1 MARRIIRTPP
11 YKDFLQAALHK
22 RFLTTAA
29 ALIIT
34 AYSEAMLL
42 APWTSYLWTWFPI
55 GPTGLR
61 ALFILLSGIWVLF
74 LRIGQYHVG
83 IRTST
88 SSFNCL
94 LQNATKMHTA
104 EVFFAYLLST
114 ACFWPIFLST
124 RSSSSQMNLINHVG
138 ADRTRLNEK
147 PLFLGSYLALLA
159 IAQSIYHL
167 WKDEDRMALRSGKA
181 DKNKASGDD
190 AIVQQIIRSVPVL
203 VIQALSAS
211 IIMVLVNTIIYHM
224 FFRSIIWGWTLSL
237 TRPFYNMPRTN
248 MLPASWPLT
257 LTTIIQCS
265 YSGFLLLF
273 MWHLSNTVFSSTIV
287 KEPLKNGRP
296 LTSDSKDPNGSL
308 LNGLKSKKLSAKSF
322 ALWEL
327 SHIARSFPERR
338 KAIFEDIDRK
348 DGAMWSQVC
357 VVCINTLKGIDNR
370 IAAYNAPMS
379 AAAPV
384 QPAQPVELKRRSFA
398 PVKEDAIFQ
407 PQTQEVTIKGELEKA
422 IGHAIT
428 SGSQTS
434 TGLSPVARKT
444 LKQARDRFISKE
456 QQESLAPEHV
466 AGWFRQM
473 ALKVVENDYVGPFF
487 REEFRKRFAAAVL
500 GTPYAEVSTYVNAA
514 ASLSNLVVS
523 SLTDDKLG
531 KVYLDVGNI
540 VRVFTGIILNVEHFK
555 SDFPTHW
562 TDIEAR
568 RECPEVDAVMDE
580 MKSGLRAMLAEFE
593 QYSTDLRLTQTDLRL
608 AHEACAEKPNGQV
621 MEVERV
627 EMREA
632 Q

>member
-22 RFLTTAA
+22 RFLTTATV
-29 ALIIT
+29 LIAT
-34 AYSEAMLL
+34 VYVEAMLL

-55 GPTGLR
+55 GPTGIR
-61 ALFILLSGIWVLF
+61 AFFLLLSGIWVLF

-88 SSFNCL
+88 SSFNCFV
-94 LQNATKMHTA
+94 QNTTRMHTA

-114 ACFWPIFLST
+114 ACFWPVFLAT
-124 RSSSSQMNLINHVG
+124 RSSSSQMNLIQHVG

-167 WKDEDRMALRSGKA
+167 WKDEDRLALGCSKA
-181 DKNKASGDD
+181 GKNKTNGDD
-190 AIVQQIIRSVPVL
+190 AIVQQIARSIPILL
-203 VIQALSAS
+203 VQTLSAS
-211 IIMVLVNTIIYHM
+211 VIMVLINTIVYHM
-224 FFRSIIWGWTLSL
+224 FLRSMIWSWTLSL

-257 LTTIIQCS
+257 LTTIIQCN

-287 KEPLKNGRP
+287 KEPLKNGQP
-296 LTSDSKDPNGSL
+296 LTSESRDPNGSL
-308 LNGLKSKKLSAKSF
+308 LNGLKSKKLSAKAF

-327 SHIARSFPERR
+327 NHISRSFPERR

-357 VVCINTLKGIDNR
+357 MVCINTLKSIDNR
-370 IAAYNAPMS
+370 IAAYDAPPPS
-379 AAAPV
+379 PAPV
-384 QPAQPVELKRRSFA
+384 QASQAVEPKRRSFA

-407 PQTQEVTIKGELEKA
+407 PQSKEVTIKGELEKA

-434 TGLSPVARKT
+434 TGLSPMARKT
-444 LKQARDRFISKE
+444 LKQARDRFITKE

-466 AGWFRQM
+466 AGWFRKM
-473 ALKVVENDYVGPFF
+473 ALKVIENEYFGPFF

-500 GTPYAEVSTYVNAA
+500 GTPYAEVSMYINAA
-514 ASLSNLVVS
+514 ASLSGLVVS

-531 KVYLDVGNI
+531 KVYLDVGNV
-540 VRVFTGIILNVEHFK
+540 VRVFTAIILNIEHFK
-555 SDFPTHW
+555 SSFPMHW
-562 TDIEAR
+562 TDIEAV
-568 RECPEVDAVMDE
+568 RECPEVNAVLDE
-580 MKSGLRAMLAEFE
+580 MKNGLRAIMAEFE
-593 QYSTDLRLTQTDLRL
+593 QYATDLRLTQTDLRL
-608 AHEACAEKPNGQV
+608 AKEACAEQPAEAGPAG
-621 MEVERV
+621 ERS
-627 EMREA
+627 EMREI